1 MTQSDTLIAS
11 GHCIAGIARLSED
24 ATVSIQLLEA
34 VDNTVNALSGLAQAL
49 NGLDKLTHTYLESI
63 DKKEVVESQ
72 YIDPND
78 EAINATK
85 KATLSLQAFLAKLVN
100 KKSSID
106 KDGRLKDDHCESL
119 HDSYEAAISAVA
131 SLAESLDEARLKIIK
146 HDLAAEPRNDAIFE
160 SVTDLI
166 ADLRR

>member
-11 GHCIAGIARLSED
+11 GHYIADIARSSEG
-24 ATVSIQLLEA
+24 ATVSIQFLKA
-34 VDNTVNALSGLAQAL
+34 VDNTVNALSGLAQTL
-49 NGLDKLTHTYLESI
+49 DGLDKLINTFLESL
-63 DKKEVVESQ
+63 DNKAVVESQ

-85 KATLSLQAFLAKLVN
+85 KAALSLQAFLAKLLN

-106 KDGRLKDDHCESL
+106 KYNRLKGDHCESL
-119 HDSYEAAISAVA
+119 HDAYDDAITAVA
-131 SLAESLDEARLKIIK
+131 SLAESLDEAPLKIIK

-160 SVTDLI
+160 SVTDWI